1 MDCTK
6 TGKLILELRH
16 RNNMTQAD
24 IARQLNISEQAVSK
38 WERGLG
44 CPDVSLLSEL
54 ADIFRVNIASILKGE
69 IDENDLTGGTMK
81 KLKFYVCDNFGNFFT
96 AADKGEITCCSH
108 KLEPLEADVNCEKYI
123 SGIENVENDFYIT
136 FNHSMTKENY
146 ISFVAYV
153 ICDKAVIIKLYPE
166 QNPEVR
172 FTGWGDGELYFYST
186 QHGLM
191 KTKLSSR

>member
-54 ADIFRVNIASILKGE
+54 ADIFRVNIVSI
-69 IDENDLTGGTMK
+69 
-81 KLKFYVCDNFGNFFT
+81 V
-96 AADKGEITCCSH
+96 
-108 KLEPLEADVNCEKYI
+108 
-123 SGIENVENDFYIT
+123 
-136 FNHSMTKENY
+136 
-146 ISFVAYV
+146 
-153 ICDKAVIIKLYPE
+153 
-166 QNPEVR
+166 
-172 FTGWGDGELYFYST
+172 
-186 QHGLM
+186 
-191 KTKLSSR
+191 